1 MVMVVGATVATD
13 LVVVEVREEKGGRGG
28 RTPRGG
34 RGGGMNGESKAV
46 VVVHKHAG
54 VFISK
59 SKEDAL
65 CTKNIVSG
73 DSVYGEKRASIQR
86 SRWVMQIR
94 VSNALMPNE
103 MVWNPFRS
111 KLATIV
117 LGGVDNIWI
126 APSTRV
132 LYLGVASGTI
142 VSHMSDIQ
150 NPFPFIVHMCND
162 RKKR

>member
-1 MVMVVGATVATD
+1 VGGEAGLMVMVVGATVATD

-73 DSVYGEKRASIQR
+73 DSVYGEKRASIQVR
-86 SRWVMQIR
+86 
-94 VSNALMPNE
+94 
-103 MVWNPFRS
+103 
-111 KLATIV
+111 
-117 LGGVDNIWI
+117 D
-126 APSTRV
+126 
-132 LYLGVASGTI
+132 YLFL
-142 VSHMSDIQ
+142 SH
-150 NPFPFIVHMCND
+150 FIFSFYY
-162 RKKR
+162 